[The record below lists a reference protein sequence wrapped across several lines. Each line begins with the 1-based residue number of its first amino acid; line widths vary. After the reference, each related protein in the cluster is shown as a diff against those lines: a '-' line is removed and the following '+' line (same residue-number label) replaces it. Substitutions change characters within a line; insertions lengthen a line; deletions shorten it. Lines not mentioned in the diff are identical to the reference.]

1 MRVVNLSVFKRK
13 WFYRTLKC
21 GGFTLIELLVVIG
34 IIAILASM
42 LLPALSNAKE
52 SARRIGC
59 LNNLRQLGLSLLMYA
74 DDNEGQFTPRGS
86 PLWMERL
93 KPYYKADAI
102 LKCPSDFPTPATATP
117 GRSYIINGWGDY
129 FETTL
134 DPTNWVAFMNY
145 GYPYGIRQSVIRY
158 PSDTITFGEK
168 LTESS
173 HVHMDFWQ
181 NNGNDLE
188 EVDHNRHG
196 AGAHKEKA
204 GGSNYTFADGSVRF
218 LKANRDIYP
227 VNLWAVT
234 DLWRTN
240 TFPQPTK

>member
-1 MRVVNLSVFKRK
+1 MNRSKLTIHRRVIAVEFWSGRK
-13 WFYRTLKC
+13 A
-21 GGFTLIELLVVIG
+21 FTLIELLVVIA

-42 LLPALSNAKE
+42 LLPSVSKAKE

-59 LNNLRQLGLSLLMYA
+59 LNNMRQLGLSLLMYA
-74 DDNEGQFTPRGS
+74 DENEGQFTPRGA

-93 KPYYKADAI
+93 QPYYKAAAI
-102 LKCPSDFPTPATATP
+102 LKCPSDFETVNTATP
-117 GRSYIINGWGDY
+117 GRSYIINGWGDF
-129 FETTL
+129 FESTL
-134 DPTNWVAFMNY
+134 DQTNWVAFMNY
-145 GYPYGIRQSVIRY
+145 GYPYGMRQNAIRN
-158 PSDTITFGEK
+158 PSETITFGEK

-188 EVDHNRHG
+188 ELDHTRHG
-196 AGAHKEKA
+196 AGSHTKA
-204 GGSNYTFADGSVRF
+204 GGANYAFADGSARY
-218 LKANRDIYP
+218 LKGYGDIYP

-240 TFPQPTK
+240 TFPEIRK